1 MRGLSGLRLHYLLC
15 GRRCQAWDPDVL
27 GRTLESMSVSAVGNL
42 PPLPAARRPPIAAQ
56 GCYPSCPE
64 RRCSGVAAVT
74 ARSHLG
80 ARGRSPTLEASAAVA
95 ASGGRAAEASK
106 GRAHLGYFRPLRLD
120 RAERR
125 AASAWALFRARAVP
139 QRAECSLLPRDSRHR
154 ASPAA
159 AARGLR
165 RRDTGRPQCRTSG
178 GSRHPATAEPRPF
191 LASRGVVAP
200 EMAEICFMTSSISC
214 RCSIFQSSKARPA
227 SLAVQP

>member
-1 MRGLSGLRLHYLLC
+1 MMIACMDRVGERLPPVAILMTLSLFGSGIRPMRGLSGLRLHYLLC

-106 GRAHLGYFRPLRLD
+106 GR
-120 RAERR
+120 
-125 AASAWALFRARAVP
+125 
-139 QRAECSLLPRDSRHR
+139 
-154 ASPAA
+154 
-159 AARGLR
+159 
-165 RRDTGRPQCRTSG
+165 
-178 GSRHPATAEPRPF
+178 
-191 LASRGVVAP
+191 
-200 EMAEICFMTSSISC
+200 
-214 RCSIFQSSKARPA
+214 
-227 SLAVQP
+227 